1 MIYLVPRLLLC
12 NISLFFISR
21 IYLLLSWSSCGIL
34 DNRQEIRRDVH
45 IQFKSAAALSTLRT
59 VEDITISLK
68 CLEDA
73 GIALST

>member
-34 DNRQEIRRDVH
+34 DNKQEIRRDVH
-45 IQFKSAAALSTLRT
+45 IQFKSAALSTLRT